1 MFSAVGLTIVVLGI
15 AVALGGFV
23 YEKRHRRS
31 VYSKRDSLSHEE
43 IYRTYYSASEIPP
56 EKVAELW
63 EEVALT
69 LGVPAQKLRPT
80 DIFGNELGGGYL
92 ITSEKLDAL
101 TTIADKRAKSLG
113 LTLGFEEIRT
123 LDDYVRF
130 FGSKSKVPPT
140 NESKGPTTD

>member
-1 MFSAVGLTIVVLGI
+1 MFSSVGLIIVVLGI
-15 AVALGGFV
+15 AVAVGGFA

-43 IYRTYYSASEIPP
+43 IYRTYYSSSEIPP
-56 EKVAELW
+56 EKIVELW

-69 LGVPAQKLRPT
+69 LGIPAQKLRPT
-80 DIFGNELGGGYL
+80 DKFGSELGGGYL

-101 TTIADKRAKSLG
+101 TTIAGARAKSLG
-113 LTLGFEEIRT
+113 LALGFEEIRT

-130 FGSKSKVPPT
+130 FGSRAK
-140 NESKGPTTD
+140 SKGPTTN